1 MPAEPR
7 KITVKHYLNKRA
19 KAKSFENES
28 FYPMYIQL
36 IVAGRKAQIKSKI
49 NEHLRIYRSDIARL
63 TGNNKELNDLIL
75 EGYFSDRL
83 LKEIKGENKF
93 PISHLLTDEVDVIK
107 KVIKFLNPFDN
118 DEFTL
123 NNFSFE
129 YQKHTE
135 EITQIL
141 DSSIKRLFKDELK
154 VIFLRSI
161 DEDDNRNL
169 FSISNYLIHFINW
182 DNSFSNF
189 YESTYEILPTELKTI
204 ENVLNKELRAT
215 IKAFMAYH
223 ANVNILKR
231 FFEKREQGKISTLSF
246 LDWQTNIKDFVLKQF
261 EKVFGE
267 QRALEYVI
275 CLDNLLI
282 QAIRS
287 KNTNQ
292 NSTE

>member
-19 KAKSFENES
+19 KAKSYKNES

-49 NEHLRIYRSDIARL
+49 NEHLKIYRSDIARL
-63 TGNNKELNDLIL
+63 TENNKDLNDLIL
-75 EGYFSDRL
+75 EGYFSERL
-83 LKEIKGENKF
+83 LDEIKKENKF
-93 PISHLLTDEVDVIK
+93 PINHLLTDEVEVIK
-107 KVIKFLNPFDN
+107 KVIRFLNPFDN
-118 DEFTL
+118 EEFTL

-141 DSSIKRLFKDELK
+141 DSSIKKLFRDELK

-161 DEDDNRNL
+161 DEDDNKNL

-182 DNSFSNF
+182 ESSFSNF
-189 YESTYEILPTELKTI
+189 YESTYEILPTEIRSI
-204 ENVLNKELRAT
+204 EGALNKELRAT

-246 LDWQTNIKDFVLKQF
+246 LDWQTSIKDFILSQF

-282 QAIRS
+282 QAI
-287 KNTNQ
+287 KAKIPPQ

>member
-1 MPAEPR
+1 MPAESR

-19 KAKSFENES
+19 KAKSFNNDS

-36 IVAGRKAQIKSKI
+36 IVAGKKAQIKSKI
-49 NEHLRIYRSDIARL
+49 NDHLKIYRSDIARL
-63 TGNNKELNDLIL
+63 TENNKELSSLIID
-75 EGYFSDRL
+75 GYFSENL
-83 LKEIKGENKF
+83 LDEIRGENKF
-93 PISHLLTDEVDVIK
+93 PINHLLSDEVEVIK
-107 KVIKFLNPFDN
+107 KVIKFLKPFNN
-118 DEFTL
+118 DDFTL

-135 EITQIL
+135 EITQVL
-141 DSSIKRLFKDELK
+141 DSSIKKLFRDELK
-154 VIFLRSI
+154 VIFLRAI

-169 FSISNYLIHFINW
+169 FTISNYLIHFINW
-182 DNSFSNF
+182 NSTFSNF

-246 LDWQTNIKDFVLKQF
+246 LDWQTNIKEFILKQF

-267 QRALEYVI
+267 QRALEYVV
-275 CLDNLLI
+275 CLDNLLVE
-282 QAIRS
+282 AI
-287 KNTNQ
+287 NATEPVQ
-292 NSTE
+292 NSSE